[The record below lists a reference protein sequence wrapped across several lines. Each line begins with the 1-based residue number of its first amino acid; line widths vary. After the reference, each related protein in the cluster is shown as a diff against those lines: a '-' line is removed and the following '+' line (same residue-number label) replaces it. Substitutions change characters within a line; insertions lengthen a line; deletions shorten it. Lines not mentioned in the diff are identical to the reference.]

1 MKKLDN
7 KQKFIWDHSVHADLP
22 PLPNKEDVWL
32 RLVQHMEIS
41 DRETGTDR
49 DRQEVNSPGQDIWT
63 LVKPRFN
70 YVIALGFALVFILP
84 VAYKSFTTK
93 TLLTRTAEYQ
103 TAYLPDGSSVSLNS
117 ESSIRYNQDFN
128 TDHRTLSLSGEAYF
142 DVIKGS
148 APFIINT
155 EYGQVTVVGTS
166 FNVRTREDGFE
177 VGVNEGR
184 VDVSCETSSVQLQKG
199 QLLRGTS
206 MFSKKDIHN
215 VSYADYPGW
224 MNQKLYC
231 DHTPLSE
238 VCAEIERT
246 FGISIEFSIPSL
258 NDITVTGVIDAQD
271 LKTVLS
277 TVSLL
282 TQHEFKLDGDT
293 CTII

>member
-1 MKKLDN
+1 MLDN
-7 KQKFIWDHSVHADLP
+7 KQNLIWEHSAQADLP
-22 PLPNKEDVWL
+22 PLPNKEEAWL

-41 DRETGTDR
+41 DRETDTNQ
-49 DRQEVNSPGQDIWT
+49 DRQEFTTPRQDIWT
-63 LVKPRFN
+63 LVKPRLN
-70 YVIALGFALVFILP
+70 YVIAFGLALGFILP
-84 VAYKSFTTK
+84 VTYKSFTTE

-103 TAYLPDGSSVSLNS
+103 TAHLPDGSTVSLNS
-117 ESSIRYNQDFN
+117 ESRIKYNRDFN
-128 TDHRTLSLSGEAYF
+128 TGHRTLFLSGEAYF
-142 DVIKGS
+142 DVKKGS

-177 VGVNEGR
+177 VGVNEGCL
-184 VDVSCETSSVQLQKG
+184 DVSNETSSVQLQKR

-206 MFSKKDIHN
+206 VFSKKDIHI
-215 VSYADYPGW
+215 VTHADYPDW

-231 DHTPLSE
+231 DQTPLSE
-238 VCAEIERT
+238 LCSEIERT
-246 FGISIEFSIPSL
+246 FGITIKFAKPSL
-258 NDITVTGVIDAQD
+258 YNITVTGVIDARD

>member
-7 KQKFIWDHSVHADLP
+7 KLKLIWHHSTQAELP
-22 PLPNKEDVWL
+22 PLPNKKDIWL

-41 DRETGTDR
+41 DRETGTDKIGK
-49 DRQEVNSPGQDIWT
+49 DVNPPGQNIWT
-63 LVKPRFN
+63 LIKPRLN
-70 YVIALGFALVFILP
+70 YAIVMGLALIFILP
-84 VAYKSFTTK
+84 IAYESFTTK
-93 TLLTRTAEYQ
+93 TFLTRTAEYQ
-103 TAYLPDGSSVSLNS
+103 TAHLPDGSTVSLNS
-117 ESSIRYNQDFN
+117 ESKIRYNQKFSRN
-128 TDHRTLSLSGEAYF
+128 HRTLVLNGEAYF

-166 FNVRTREDGFE
+166 FNVRNRKDGFE
-177 VGVNEGR
+177 VGVNEGH
-184 VDVSCETSSVQLQKG
+184 VVVSNETSSVQLQKG

-206 MFSKKDIHN
+206 AFSKEDIHN
-215 VSYADYPGW
+215 VSHANYPDW
-224 MNQKLYC
+224 INQKLYC

-246 FGISIEFSIPSL
+246 FGISIEFANPSL
-258 NDITVTGVIDAQD
+258 KDITVTGVIDAQD
-271 LKTVLS
+271 LNTVLS